1 MNRNFSIWWTYQ
13 FWSFWDIGPQFRLI
27 DYSIFEYP
35 LKYSSSTQV
44 VVPPKSPFNSRYLMH
59 IYSANGFSSQL
70 ISFISFRQKHIFA
83 FSYNL
88 LQSNDSRSEYWN
100 KYSWTFYHI
109 IHMNMGEKLCSTKN
123 VCTCTLCIQSMN
135 AKDIHYNYRMG
146 FAQTICWLNHFIVW
160 NYGNIF
166 SEKPVSE
173 NFLRKEWIS
182 YDEKPKRLKK
192 SFRNALSNGIL
203 VAKIF
208 SYFIKMFN
216 FIVTP

>member
-1 MNRNFSIWWTYQ
+1 MNSGESSFVILNRNFSIWWTYQ

-59 IYSANGFSSQL
+59 IHSANGFSSQL

-109 IHMNMGEKLCSTKN
+109 IHMNMGEKLFSTKN
-123 VCTCTLCIQSMN
+123 VCTLCIHSMN
-135 AKDIHYNYRMG
+135 AKDIKLSYGICTDYLLIKSFYRLELW
-146 FAQTICWLNHFIVW
+146 QH
-160 NYGNIF
+160 IF
-166 SEKPVSE
+166 GKACFRKFSP
-173 NFLRKEWIS
+173 KEWIS
-182 YDEKPKRLKK
+182 YDERPKRLKK
-192 SFRNALSNGIL
+192 SYRNA
-203 VAKIF
+203 
-208 SYFIKMFN
+208 
-216 FIVTP
+216 